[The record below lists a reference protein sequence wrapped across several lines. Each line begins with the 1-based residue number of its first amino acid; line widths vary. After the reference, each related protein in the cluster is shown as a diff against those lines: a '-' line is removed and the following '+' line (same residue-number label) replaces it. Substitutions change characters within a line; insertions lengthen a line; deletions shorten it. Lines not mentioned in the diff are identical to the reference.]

1 MKRNKDNPL
10 GKQTSKLEKLRQQVG
25 GLEILEAGLE
35 FAESEIRESGEKYQR
50 LFELSPMGIVV
61 LDMKGVIIDC
71 NSAVCTQSGYSKD
84 DFIGKHFSKVA
95 TIRARDIPKFL
106 KMFASLI
113 RGKIPKPLEVTYT
126 RKDGT
131 TGWTEAHISLLKS
144 GGKRIGIQVIQND
157 ITERKQAERVLKES
171 EEKYRSLFESML
183 EGFAYCKILVDED
196 NQPIDFVHL
205 EVNDAW
211 ERAIG
216 LKRED
221 VIGKKVTEVIPGIK
235 ESDPDLIS
243 IYGKVALTGENTE
256 FELYFEPLEQW
267 LDVSVY
273 SPAKGYFVTVFE
285 NITERKKAEESLRL
299 QAEIIVNMSEGVYI
313 IRASDGV
320 IVYTNPKLEEV
331 FGYGPGEMV
340 GKHVSIVN
348 APTEKSPEETAN
360 EIIES
365 INRTGGWQG
374 EIQNI
379 KKDGTLFWCYASVAV
394 FDHPVYG
401 EVWIVSHT
409 DITERK
415 QAEER
420 EKQLQQ
426 ELTIAS
432 RLATVG
438 EMSSGIAHEINNP
451 LTGVIGFSSLL
462 LKKDLPDDI
471 RKDVN
476 VIYEGA
482 QRVARITSRM
492 LTFARQHKPDRA
504 SVDINDIVETTL
516 AMRAYEASASGIK
529 VTTKL
534 STDIPLTFIDA
545 SQLQQVFL
553 NIIINAE
560 VEMITAHGK
569 GNLSVKT
576 ERIDNTIRVSFKD
589 DGPGIPKKNLDK
601 IFDPFFTTREVG
613 QGSGLGLSV
622 CHGIVTQHGGKIYA
636 QSRFGKGA
644 TFFVELPVITK
655 AEQLKFAEPTAKEPE
670 RVSKARILVVDD
682 DTIVQQFLTEVLG
695 EEGHEV
701 EIVENGDDAL
711 ERIDSEDYDVILL
724 DIKLPGMSGIELYKY
739 MQKAV
744 KSLARRVIFITGDVM
759 SAETMVFVKSAQAP
773 YITKPFDVE
782 QLKKEIDR
790 ILSQQS

>member
-1 MKRNKDNPL
+1 MKRNKDKPL
-10 GKQTSKLEKLRQQVG
+10 GKQMSKLEKLRQQVG

-95 TIRARDIPKFL
+95 TIRAGDIPKFM
-106 KMFASLI
+106 KVFASLI

-131 TGWTEAHISLLKS
+131 TGWTEVHISLLKS

-157 ITERKQAERVLKES
+157 ITERKQAE
-171 EEKYRSLFESML
+171 
-183 EGFAYCKILVDED
+183 
-196 NQPIDFVHL
+196 
-205 EVNDAW
+205 
-211 ERAIG
+211 
-216 LKRED
+216 
-221 VIGKKVTEVIPGIK
+221 
-235 ESDPDLIS
+235 
-243 IYGKVALTGENTE
+243 
-256 FELYFEPLEQW
+256 
-267 LDVSVY
+267 
-273 SPAKGYFVTVFE
+273 
-285 NITERKKAEESLRL
+285 ESLRL

-313 IRASDGV
+313 MRASDGV
-320 IVYTNPKLEEV
+320 IVYTNPKFEEV

-379 KKDGTLFWCYASVAV
+379 KKNGTLFWCYASVAV

-401 EVWIVSHT
+401 EVWIVIHT

-420 EKQLQQ
+420 ERQLQQ

-471 RKDVN
+471 RKDIN

-492 LTFARQHKPDRA
+492 LTFARQHRPDRA

-516 AMRAYEASASGIK
+516 AMRAYEASSSGIK

-576 ERIDNTIRVSFKD
+576 ERIGNTIRVSFKD

-644 TFFVELPVITK
+644 TFFVELPVVTK